1 MARPPSPGPHSTL
14 PRRLHIRP
22 QQPPRANCQSEPVP
36 EPVPVPSERPLRDG
50 SGRPRA
56 SGLTCR
62 SSRAEGRFS
71 GGCPAR
77 QGEPCRDP
85 PPCAGRTGRAMGP
98 RPSGEGGRRRGASL
112 SMPQVTCGTRWAW
125 LRVPEGRARAVQSRG
140 PFTSIRGHV
149 TREVTREASAPQQET
164 SPLRAARRD
173 TIPPP
178 SVDGA
183 AEEVRL

>member
-22 QQPPRANCQSEPVP
+22 QQPPRANCQS

-77 QGEPCRDP
+77 RGEPCRDP

-112 SMPQVTCGTRWAW
+112 SEC
-125 LRVPEGRARAVQSRG
+125 LRSPVGQGGHGSVSPRGGHEPYRAEDLSR
-140 PFTSIRGHV
+140 
-149 TREVTREASAPQQET
+149 Q
-164 SPLRAARRD
+164 
-173 TIPPP
+173 
-178 SVDGA
+178 SVDMSR
-183 AEEVRL
+183 VRSLGRPQLHSKRRVL